1 MVAMSS
7 TDLGRYFNLAVP
19 LLSLKTLSPNETQL
33 IFRFT
38 SINALCQMRI
48 LSVVNEKTL
57 SS

>member
-1 MVAMSS
+1 MSS